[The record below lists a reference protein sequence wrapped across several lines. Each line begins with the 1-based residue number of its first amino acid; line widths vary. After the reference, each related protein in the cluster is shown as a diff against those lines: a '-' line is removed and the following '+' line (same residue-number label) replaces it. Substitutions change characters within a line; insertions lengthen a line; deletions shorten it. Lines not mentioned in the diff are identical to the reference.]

1 MTGDDHGVNHQTHAA
16 SVLIVDDTI
25 DTLRLLSDLLSEQGY
40 DVRAVTNGRQ
50 AIQAVERDPPDL
62 ILLDIGLPELD
73 GYEVCRRL
81 RASERSQDVPVI
93 FITALADTADKVR
106 AFETGSV
113 DYVTKPFQVE
123 EVLARV
129 KAHVTLRRAQAELAD
144 SYTRLRALEHLRDEM
159 VRMVIHDM
167 RSPLAS
173 LLMDLRF
180 LTGSAGALSEDG
192 REALQ
197 SALKAVREMTAMASD
212 VLDVSRLE
220 ASNMPIDRAV
230 WDLTRMA
237 RDVCSVLA
245 ATGVE
250 RAIDVESAGAAE
262 VTCDGALVRRVM
274 ENFVSNGIRYSPAGS
289 LVRISITSGD
299 GAVRVAVHDQG
310 AGVAPEDREKIF
322 EKFGTLADRQESSYH
337 SVGLSLPFCKLAI
350 EAHGGTIGVD
360 SGRRPAARS
369 GSSCPRDYRAV
380 DRLRRHTG
388 A

>member
-1 MTGDDHGVNHQTHAA
+1 MANQETHVA

-25 DTLRLLSDLLSEQGY
+25 DTLRLLSDLLGERGY

-50 AIQAVERDPPDL
+50 ALQAVERDPPDL

-73 GYEVCRRL
+73 GYEVCRHL
-81 RASERSQDVPVI
+81 RASERTQDVPVI
-93 FITALADTADKVR
+93 FITALSDTADKVR
-106 AFETGSV
+106 AFEAGGV

-129 KAHVTLRRAQAELAD
+129 KAHVALRRAQAELAD
-144 SYTRLRALEHLRDEM
+144 SFTRLRALEQLRDDM
-159 VRMVIHDM
+159 VHMVIHDM

-180 LTGSAGALSEDG
+180 LTASAGALSEDG
-192 REALQ
+192 RAALQ
-197 SALKAVREMTAMASD
+197 SALNAVREMTAMASD

-220 ASNMPIDRAV
+220 TSSMPIERAV
-230 WDLTRMA
+230 WDLTQMA
-237 RDVCSVLA
+237 RDVCSVLRT
-245 ATGVE
+245 TGSE
-250 RAIDVESAGAAE
+250 RAVDIETADAAA

-289 LVRISITSGD
+289 LVRISIANGD
-299 GAVRVAVHDQG
+299 GAVRVAVHDEG

-322 EKFGTLADRQESSYH
+322 EKFGTLADSTGIELPLRR
-337 SVGLSLPFCKLAI
+337 VGSRVLQTRHRGAWRD
-350 EAHGGTIGVD
+350 H
-360 SGRRPAARS
+360 RRGFRRARRLHVLVRAAR
-369 GSSCPRDYRAV
+369 V
-380 DRLRRHTG
+380 ITQRLFRRCRHAG

>member
-1 MTGDDHGVNHQTHAA
+1 MTRDDHGVNHDAHAA
-16 SVLIVDDTI
+16 SVLIVEDTI

-50 AIQAVERDPPDL
+50 ALQAVERDPPDL
-62 ILLDIGLPELD
+62 ILLDIGLPEVD
-73 GYEVCRRL
+73 GYEVCRHL
-81 RASERSQDVPVI
+81 RASERSHDVPVI
-93 FITALADTADKVR
+93 FITALTDTVDKVQ
-106 AFETGSV
+106 AFEAGGV

-129 KAHVTLRRAQAELAD
+129 KTHVALRRARAELAD
-144 SYTRLRALEHLRDEM
+144 SFARLRTLEHLRDEM

-180 LTGSAGALSEDG
+180 LKGSAGALSDDG
-192 REALQ
+192 QAALQ

-220 ASNMPIDRAV
+220 TSRMPIERAV

-237 RDVCSVLA
+237 RDVCTVLE
-245 ATGVE
+245 ATGIE
-250 RAIDVESAGAAE
+250 RAVEFEGEGAVN

-289 LVRISITSGD
+289 LVRISIASGN

-310 AGVAPEDREKIF
+310 GGVAPEDREKIF
-322 EKFGTLADRQESSYH
+322 EKFGTLEDRRESSYH

-360 SGRRPAARS
+360 AGVPAGCTFWFELPA
-369 GSSCPRDYRAV
+369 
-380 DRLRRHTG
+380 
-388 A
+388 

>member
-1 MTGDDHGVNHQTHAA
+1 MRRDYNRRMDGDHGVNHEPHAA
-16 SVLIVDDTI
+16 SVLIVEDTI
-25 DTLRLLSDLLSEQGY
+25 ETLRLLSDLLSEHGY

-62 ILLDIGLPELD
+62 ILLDINLPEVD
-73 GYEVCRRL
+73 GYEVCRHL
-81 RASERSQDVPVI
+81 KAGDRSQDVPII
-93 FITALADTADKVR
+93 FITAMTDTADKVR
-106 AFETGSV
+106 AFETGGV

-129 KAHVTLRRAQAELAD
+129 KSHVALRRARADLAD
-144 SYTRLRALEHLRDEM
+144 SFTRLRTLEHLRDEM

-180 LTGSAGALSEDG
+180 LAGSADALSDDG
-192 REALQ
+192 RAALQ

-220 ASNMPIDRAV
+220 ACSMPIERAV

-237 RDVCSVLA
+237 RDVCSVLETA
-245 ATGVE
+245 GIE
-250 RAIDVESAGAAE
+250 RAVDVESAGAAE
-262 VTCDGALVRRVM
+262 VMCDGALVRRVM
-274 ENFVSNGIRYSPAGS
+274 ENLVSNGIRYSPAS
-289 LVRISITSGD
+289 SRVRISIASGN

-310 AGVAPEDREKIF
+310 AGVAPEAREKIF
-322 EKFGTLADRQESSYH
+322 EKFGTLEDRQESSYH

-360 SGRRPAARS
+360 AGVPAGCTFWFELPA
-369 GSSCPRDYRAV
+369 
-380 DRLRRHTG
+380 
-388 A
+388 